1 MVSSYLSNPILLG
14 LFLVVGLVL
23 LVKGADWL
31 VDGASKLAKRLGVT
45 DLVIGLTIVAFGT
58 SMPEFV
64 VNMVSV
70 ADGATDLA
78 ITNILG
84 SNIINTLVILGCSAL
99 VCPLVAQRSTN
110 RLVYAPTDSRL
121 NFTSRYYAPIL
132 REELKELFALGD
144 QVLEKRLAK
153 MNRFEQAMN
162 GNLLVECCVS
172 ADKQF
177 VALQLKHFEQIDY
190 QPISEVRF
198 LQGDAAKHAAIVFDL

>member
-1 MVSSYLSNPILLG
+1 MENQPQGLKDSVTMQPYITRKSSFFG
-14 LFLVVGLVL
+14 L
-23 LVKGADWL
+23 
-31 VDGASKLAKRLGVT
+31 
-45 DLVIGLTIVAFGT
+45 I
-58 SMPEFV
+58 
-64 VNMVSV
+64 
-70 ADGATDLA
+70 
-78 ITNILG
+78 
-84 SNIINTLVILGCSAL
+84 
-99 VCPLVAQRSTN
+99 N

-121 NFTSRYYAPIL
+121 NFTSRYYASIL

-190 QPISEVRF
+190 QPISDVRF
-198 LQGDAAKHAAIVFDL
+198 LQGNAAKHAAIVFDL

>member
-1 MVSSYLSNPILLG
+1 MENQPQG
-14 LFLVVGLVL
+14 L
-23 LVKGADWL
+23 
-31 VDGASKLAKRLGVT
+31 
-45 DLVIGLTIVAFGT
+45 
-58 SMPEFV
+58 EE
-64 VNMVSV
+64 SV
-70 ADGATDLA
+70 ALQPY
-78 ITNILG
+78 IT
-84 SNIINTLVILGCSAL
+84 
-99 VCPLVAQRSTN
+99 RKSTFFGLIN
-110 RLVYAPTDSRL
+110 RLVYTPTDSRL

>member
-1 MVSSYLSNPILLG
+1 MENQPQG
-14 LFLVVGLVL
+14 L
-23 LVKGADWL
+23 K
-31 VDGASKLAKRLGVT
+31 
-45 DLVIGLTIVAFGT
+45 
-58 SMPEFV
+58 E
-64 VNMVSV
+64 SV
-70 ADGATDLA
+70 ALQPY
-78 ITNILG
+78 ITRKSTFFGL
-84 SNIINTLVILGCSAL
+84 IN
-99 VCPLVAQRSTN
+99 RF
-110 RLVYAPTDSRL
+110 VYAPTDSRL

-172 ADKQF
+172 ADKEF